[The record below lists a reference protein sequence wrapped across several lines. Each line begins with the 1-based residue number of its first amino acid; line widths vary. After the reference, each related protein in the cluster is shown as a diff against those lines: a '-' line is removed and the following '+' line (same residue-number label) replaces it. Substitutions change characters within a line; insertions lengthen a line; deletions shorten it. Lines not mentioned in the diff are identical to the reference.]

1 VGGDL
6 AGQLFCQ
13 ARLTSLTDD
22 VVQPGCD
29 LVRCVVRI
37 VMIRIAADMNHCG
50 SRSAHLRTGAPNIS
64 TSGAGVQS
72 RRLFRRHV
80 AGCAHQRSG
89 RRQMRIG
96 FDPLG

>member
-1 VGGDL
+1 MQAKSIYSAQISAKMFRRRPQVGGDL

-37 VMIRIAADMNHCG
+37 MMIRIAADMNHCG
-50 SRSAHLRTGAPNIS
+50 SRSAH
-64 TSGAGVQS
+64 
-72 RRLFRRHV
+72 
-80 AGCAHQRSG
+80 
-89 RRQMRIG
+89 
-96 FDPLG
+96 